1 MKTSSIYINVD
12 LVAIVDPRPIFKR
25 GFSEI
30 LLQARESL
38 RVIEASSCQELERK
52 HAEYAPEVIFL
63 SGAGHSDMEIIN
75 LANRLRRYCPL
86 AGIAIYD
93 NRSSLDFL
101 MTFFQDSISG
111 YLPEDFDER
120 DLEMCINSLAAG
132 LHYVNS
138 EIAYRLITHKRSRQ
152 KQSRTTV
159 LSGLERKVA
168 GCLIRGMTTS
178 EIAHTLDRR
187 SSTISTVK
195 SNIYRKT
202 QVHNI
207 IDLAATLKNQDSTP
221 EVLGD
226 K

>member
-1 MKTSSIYINVD
+1 MKTSPIYVNVD
-12 LVAIVDPRPIFKR
+12 LIAIVDPRPVFRK
-25 GFSEI
+25 GFREI
-30 LLQARESL
+30 LSESRKSL
-38 RVIEASSCQELERK
+38 EVIEVSSCQELEKRY
-52 HAEYAPEVIFL
+52 AEYAPEIIFL
-63 SGAGHSDMEIIN
+63 FGAGHSDLEIIN
-75 LANRLRRYCPL
+75 LAGRLRRYSPL

-101 MTFFQDSISG
+101 ITFFQDSIAG

-120 DLEMCINSLAAG
+120 DLDMCINSLGAG

-138 EIAYRLITHKRSRQ
+138 EIAYRLITHKPARP
-152 KQSRTTV
+152 KQQRITT

-202 QVHNI
+202 NVHNI
-207 IDLAATLKNQDSTP
+207 IDLAAALKKQGTP
-221 EVLGD
+221 LEIPGD
-226 K
+226 V

>member
-1 MKTSSIYINVD
+1 MT
-12 LVAIVDPRPIFKR
+12 
-25 GFSEI
+25 
-30 LLQARESL
+30 
-38 RVIEASSCQELERK
+38 VIEASSCQELEK
-52 HAEYAPEVIFL
+52 KYAGQEPEIIFF
-63 SGAGHSDMEIIN
+63 SGAGHSDLEIIN
-75 LANRLRRYCPL
+75 LANRLRRYSQF
-86 AGIAIYD
+86 AGIAVYD
-93 NRSSLDFL
+93 NRRSLDFL
-101 MTFFQDSISG
+101 ITFFQDSIGG

-120 DLEMCINSLAAG
+120 DLDMCINSLAAG

-138 EIAYRLITHKRSRQ
+138 EIAYRLITQKRSSH
-152 KQSRTTV
+152 KQPRTMA

-202 QVHNI
+202 KVHNI
-207 IDLAATLKNQDSTP
+207 IDLAETLKNQDTSL
-221 EVLGD
+221 EISVD